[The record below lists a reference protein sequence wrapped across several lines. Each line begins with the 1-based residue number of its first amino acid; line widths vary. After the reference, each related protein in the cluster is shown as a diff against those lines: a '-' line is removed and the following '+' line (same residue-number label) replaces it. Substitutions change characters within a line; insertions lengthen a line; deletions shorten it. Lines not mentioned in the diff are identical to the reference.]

1 MIRAL
6 AFYRLAWRPVMLI
19 WGVWFVGVGGL
30 WAAAD
35 PGSPS
40 TMLRAFLAGD
50 LDAGALRSFARLA
63 IVLPMFAGFVAGRM
77 TKEVQ
82 HGPFAWTLPGLRR
95 RFGAGVLSLA
105 LLVALPGALA
115 FARAGDSALAL
126 ALLCAGLLWFGM
138 AMAIFDPYP
147 SVLVSRA
154 VLVALLAVLLT
165 GADAVLA
172 AVEASPLACTAI
184 AAPAAAL
191 FFLREF
197 SAGAA
202 RMRPFVPVFPLG
214 TGGERQWM
222 QDRLAYRAPRDRDW
236 TLDSIGQGLVA
247 WLRATQYERFGK
259 YALGWAGWTV
269 VVALAAAGAAV
280 LTRDDAGEMAR
291 TVAAVFVAHHIL
303 ASPFPRKWMAYPLA
317 RAQRARVAFW
327 AGTLHGAAVCAL
339 FAVSLLAAGAVL
351 PRLSFLPLGGAA
363 LPAPVHVLALAGSIL
378 AWTPLLQYV
387 QVRWLT
393 GSAGDAGSAAG
404 VAVLAAT
411 VTAYV
416 LGAAGMAGWVV
427 RVAGG
432 PLGALASVAGA
443 ALATHVVYRGLLGRY
458 YARADLV

>member
-1 MIRAL
+1 
-6 AFYRLAWRPVMLI
+6 
-19 WGVWFVGVGGL
+19 VWFVGVGGL

-63 IVLPMFAGFVAGRM
+63 IVLPMLTGFVAGRM

-95 RFGAGVLSLA
+95 RFAAGVLSLA
-105 LLVALPGALA
+105 LLAALPAALA
-115 FARAGDSALAL
+115 FARAGRPAAAL
-126 ALLCAGLLWFGM
+126 ALLCTGALWF
-138 AMAIFDPYP
+138 ALATAVFDPYP
-147 SVLVSRA
+147 SAAVSRA
-154 VLVALLAVLLT
+154 ALVALLAVLL
-165 GADAVLA
+165 GGDDVVLA
-172 AVEASPLACTAI
+172 LVEARPLACAAF
-184 AAPAAAL
+184 AAPAAAAFL
-191 FFLREF
+191 LREF

-222 QDRLAYRAPRDRDW
+222 QARLAHRPPRDREW
-236 TLDSIGQGLVA
+236 MLDHIGQGLA
-247 WLRATQYERFGK
+247 PWLRATQYERFGK
-259 YALGWAGWTV
+259 YALGWAGWTAA
-269 VVALAAAGAAV
+269 VALVAAGVAV
-280 LTRDDAGEMAR
+280 LTRGDAAEMTR
-291 TVAAVFVAHHIL
+291 TVAAVFAAHHIL
-303 ASPFPRKWMAYPLA
+303 ASPFPRKWMAYPLT

-327 AGTLHGAAVCAL
+327 AGTVHGAAVCAL
-339 FAVSLLAAGAVL
+339 FAVSLLAAGVLL
-351 PRLSFLPLGGAA
+351 PRLAFLPLGDAA

-387 QVRWLT
+387 QVRWL
-393 GSAGDAGSAAG
+393 AGSAADAG
-404 VAVLAAT
+404 STVGMAIVAAT

-427 RVAGG
+427 RVADWPAAGG

-443 ALATHVVYRGLLGRY
+443 ALVMHAVHRGQLGRY